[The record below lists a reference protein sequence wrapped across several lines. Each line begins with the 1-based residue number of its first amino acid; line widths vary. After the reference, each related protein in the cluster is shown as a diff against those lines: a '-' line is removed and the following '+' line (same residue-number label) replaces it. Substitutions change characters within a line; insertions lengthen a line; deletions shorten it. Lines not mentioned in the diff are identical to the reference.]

1 MPRVGFTTIAL
12 KPITNERLQK
22 MTDQMHSMFIPST
35 LIMLMNEIRNG
46 EYNICSHGLSLDL
59 PGNYISITI
68 RNDVN
73 EWLRQKF
80 KEFAKEY
87 KEKYQAKHFTKFM
100 NYFILN
106 MLESKIDSKIQSVN
120 LDQSNFVWL
129 QKKYQKQKKNL
140 QGLTFEE
147 FTNIYIRN
155 LFSEIDKE
163 KI

>member
-1 MPRVGFTTIAL
+1 MPRIGFATIAI

-22 MTDQMHSMFIPST
+22 MTNQMHSMFIPST

-46 EYNICSHGLSLDL
+46 EYNIHSHRLSLDL
-59 PGNYISITI
+59 SGNYISITI
-68 RNDVN
+68 RDDVN
-73 EWLRQKF
+73 EWLEKKF

-87 KEKYQAKHFTKFM
+87 EEKYQIKRFTKFV

-120 LDQSNFVWL
+120 LNQFNFVWL
-129 QKKYQKQKKNL
+129 QKEYQKQKKNL

-147 FTNIYIRN
+147 FTNIYISN
-155 LFSEIDKE
+155 LFSKIDRK